1 VEVGSYRFRNPRWK
15 ERPYEGRHGL
25 TVTAEPIRER
35 RTFGTGTVV
44 IPADQ
49 PAMRVVVQLLEPR
62 SPDSFV
68 AWGFFNAVF
77 EQKEYF
83 EQEVM
88 ERVGE
93 RMLATDSLL
102 RVAFLAQVGADSAFA
117 ANPDARLNWLYQ
129 RSPYRDGVLNVYPVG
144 RFSGTEPLELEPL
157 P

>member
-1 VEVGSYRFRNPRWK
+1 
-15 ERPYEGRHGL
+15 
-25 TVTAEPIRER
+25 
-35 RTFGTGTVV
+35 
-44 IPADQ
+44 
-49 PAMRVVVQLLEPR
+49 MRVVVQLLEPR

-68 AWGFFNAVF
+68 AWGFFDAVF

-102 RVAFLAQVGADSAFA
+102 RAEFLAQVGADSAFA